1 MFIKQINLSFFDRM
15 DTTNS
20 RIQIQDFYDRVALTK
35 ALPLLTFRKF
45 GQKRLIPQNQGQ
57 RIRFTRWGRLS
68 PAITPLVEGV
78 TPPGSKLT
86 QTDITADLQQYGDW
100 VPITDQVRLTA
111 IDPILT
117 EAVSQLGYQEGETM
131 DILSRDALMT
141 GSNTIYAGGKT
152 GRADVVN
159 AITVDEIKKAVRT
172 LKAALAKQ
180 VLKQVN
186 ATVKYNTTPIRPSY
200 IGICHVYAEQDIE
213 ALAGFVPVEKYSSQ
227 QDVMAGEFGS
237 VCGVRFISTTQA
249 PELLGAGGSSASGV
263 MISDSKANVY
273 ATFIFGDEAYGEVP
287 LSGQSSSVIVKAPTQ
302 NDNSNTGDP
311 LNQRS
316 SAGWKAMYAFKIL
329 NDLWIVRI
337 EHAVSE

>member
-1 MFIKQINLSFFDRM
+1 MFIRHINLSFFDRM
-15 DTTNS
+15 DTSNS
-20 RIQIQDFYDRVALTK
+20 RVQIQDYYDRVALTK
-35 ALPLLTFRKF
+35 ALPLLTFRRF
-45 GQKRLIPQNQGQ
+45 GQKRSIPQNQGL

-68 PAITPLVEGV
+68 PATTPLVEGV

-86 QTDITADLQQYGDW
+86 QSDITAELAQYGDW
-100 VPITDQVRLTA
+100 VPITDRVRLTA

-117 EAVSQLGYQEGETM
+117 EAVAQLGYQEGETM

-141 GSNTIYAGGKT
+141 GSNAIYAGGQT
-152 GRADVVN
+152 ARSSVV
-159 AITVDEIKKAVRT
+159 AKITLDEIKKAVRT
-172 LKAALAKQ
+172 LKAALAKP

-186 ATVKYNTTPIRPSY
+186 ATVKYNTTPIRPSF

-227 QDVMAGEFGS
+227 QDVMEGEFGS
-237 VCGVRFISTTQA
+237 VCGVRFIATTQA
-249 PELLGAGGSSASGV
+249 PELLGAGGSGTDV
-263 MISDSKANVY
+263 MSSESKANVY
-273 ATFIFGDEAYGEVP
+273 ATFIFGEDAYGEVP
-287 LSGQSSSVIVKAPTQ
+287 LSGQSSAVIVKAPTQ